1 MENKK
6 NTDLDF
12 DFEED
17 EFIQSYARKEF
28 MKNLKV
34 FDFTD
39 EEELIELTMNKTI
52 IIHFYDS
59 SFSKCNFMSKAL
71 GIMAIKFPQIKFMSI
86 KVQNC
91 PKMCKSLGI
100 TTLPYLG
107 FFKDGYFIDNLIGFE
122 KLGNK
127 GYFEIDDLENYIKNS
142 KILKNIEN

>member
-1 MENKK
+1 
-6 NTDLDF
+6 
-12 DFEED
+12 
-17 EFIQSYARKEF
+17 
-28 MKNLKV
+28 
-34 FDFTD
+34 
-39 EEELIELTMNKTI
+39 
-52 IIHFYDS
+52 
-59 SFSKCNFMSKAL
+59 MSKAL

-107 FFKDGYFIDNLIGFE
+107 FFKDGYFIDKLIGFE